1 MRIAARVAL
10 VAFLSL
16 VVATTTGLLA
26 SNSLPATKLG
36 QNATA
41 VTANGLKPADCASI
55 SLTNTVIGSGTVAGS
70 SGNDLVLGSSGSDI
84 IDGGAGDDC
93 IVGGAG
99 SDTIT
104 GGLGTDVCIGSATT
118 TFVTCETTVI
128 R

>member
-55 SLTNTVIGSGTVAGS
+55 SLTNTVTGSPPWSPVMQR
-70 SGNDLVLGSSGSDI
+70 
-84 IDGGAGDDC
+84 C
-93 IVGGAG
+93 
-99 SDTIT
+99 
-104 GGLGTDVCIGSATT
+104 GSAIASTLPRSSA
-118 TFVTCETTVI
+118 CSI
-128 R
+128 S